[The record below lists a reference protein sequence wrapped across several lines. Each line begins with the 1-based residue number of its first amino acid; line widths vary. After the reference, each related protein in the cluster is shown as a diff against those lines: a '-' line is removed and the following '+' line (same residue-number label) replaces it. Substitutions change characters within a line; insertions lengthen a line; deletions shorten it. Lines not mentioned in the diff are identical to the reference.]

1 MHSQGLYFYLNTFLK
16 YIGFLFCWEHCSM
29 DRVTHF
35 TLRTNCRVQPSI
47 ISRTRAC
54 AAEREMERES
64 EKAGAER

>member
-1 MHSQGLYFYLNTFLK
+1 MAYILIKINSLNIPGSF
-16 YIGFLFCWEHCSM
+16 FCREHCSM